1 MYYRTGELSPSCPIY
16 TNLVNRH
23 GHFLI
28 DRKTCLIYRSTKGNM
43 PFKEELETLAPD
55 PLMWHGNGM
64 QNDSFSKHILLLN
77 IEYIHTNIN
86 TYIHTVIYCTYT
98 HYLY

>member
-1 MYYRTGELSPSCPIY
+1 MYVCVIIYIVHILVSEKYVFLMNYRTGELSPSCPIY

-28 DRKTCLIYRSTKGNM
+28 DRKTCLVYRSTKGNM
-43 PFKEELETLAPD
+43 PFKEELESLAPD

-64 QNDSFSKHILLLN
+64 
-77 IEYIHTNIN
+77 
-86 TYIHTVIYCTYT
+86 
-98 HYLY
+98 